1 MVNVIGDR
9 GELIFELA
17 ITYYAQFQKPLF
29 RPGFLGEKWPTVDY
43 YIELL
48 DVPDAQ
54 PFFFVQ
60 VKTSTSPIRAGANKL
75 KVSVEMTDCERLYR
89 IPAPTYI
96 VGVHETTGKAYILSL
111 HDKPIKG
118 IYSIPLKHELTPD
131 NLKILHNEVRDFWKS
146 SNKPTRSHF
155 V

>member
-1 MVNVIGDR
+1 MANVIGNR

-60 VKTSTSPIRAGANKL
+60 VKTSTLPILMARW
-75 KVSVEMTDCERLYR
+75 R
-89 IPAPTYI
+89 
-96 VGVHETTGKAYILSL
+96 
-111 HDKPIKG
+111 
-118 IYSIPLKHELTPD
+118 
-131 NLKILHNEVRDFWKS
+131 
-146 SNKPTRSHF
+146 
-155 V
+155 